1 MPFTVNASA
10 QFNVSWY
17 ETCQASG
24 PVGTYTITSVSSVYD
39 IPFSIVGSNVPVTL
53 QWGNYSWSNVTLQAP
68 NYAWS
73 GQLFVFITA
82 NWRPGREP
90 RSASKRRLNSDR
102 IHVSCRGGQR
112 GPTQARRAG
121 KSPIA
126 DLSPS
131 RCLAVRVCFSA
142 AVYHR

>member
-1 MPFTVNASA
+1 MAAVVVAVIVVVGVMLLTLVFVAPSPVTVTVTGLGFEWDSPPSSLCTTFGFNDPGVPFTVNASA

-53 QWGNYSWSNVTLQAP
+53 QWGNYSWFNVTLQAP

-82 NWRPGREP
+82 N
-90 RSASKRRLNSDR
+90 
-102 IHVSCRGGQR
+102 
-112 GPTQARRAG
+112 
-121 KSPIA
+121 
-126 DLSPS
+126 
-131 RCLAVRVCFSA
+131 
-142 AVYHR
+142 